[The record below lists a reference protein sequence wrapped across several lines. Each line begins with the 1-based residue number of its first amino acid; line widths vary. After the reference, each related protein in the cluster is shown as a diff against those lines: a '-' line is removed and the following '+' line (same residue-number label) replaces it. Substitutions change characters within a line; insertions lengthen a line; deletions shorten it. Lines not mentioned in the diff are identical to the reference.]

1 MAHKAKKNVLIIG
14 YDSNIGLGVLFCL
27 RTLGYDFYLLTHN
40 RKNAARY
47 SRFTKKSFLY
57 HAENDNLTEKIIELT
72 KRYQIDLIMPYDE
85 LETREV
91 TKNKEILSKYAPC
104 LLGTEPAYFDI
115 GIHKLKLAE
124 FLTSNGISC
133 PAFATFDNKAQLEK
147 LIELTGF
154 PLLLKP
160 VRQSAGRNIQKIH
173 DRESLQAFF
182 DARPDEHNGF
192 ILQPFII
199 GSDVTC
205 NVICRNG
212 EIICYTIQ
220 ESPVKTGSNFSTNDT
235 LEYHDDPEVIS
246 VVGTMMKALHWNGV
260 ACVDMRRDAQTGKVY
275 VLEINGR
282 FWASVVPSFLKAGVN
297 FPLILSQLSLGEQVN
312 IPKMRPAKQVSFKEY
327 LHSLFRG
334 GKLKFS
340 DTKYESY
347 LYDPIARFIQVF
359 IK

>member
-1 MAHKAKKNVLIIG
+1 MVYNSKKSILLIG

-27 RTLGYDFYLLTHN
+27 RSLGYDFYLLTHN
-40 RKNAARY
+40 ARNAARY
-47 SRFTKKSFLY
+47 SGFTKKSFRY
-57 HAENDNLTEKIIELT
+57 HAEKDNLTEKIIALVD
-72 KRYQIDLIMPYDE
+72 RYKIDLIMPYDE

-91 TKNKEILSKYAPC
+91 TKNKEVLSQYAPC
-104 LLGTEPAYFDI
+104 LLGTDPAYFDI
-115 GIHKLKLAE
+115 GIHKLRLAE
-124 FLTSNGISC
+124 FLTEKGISC

-147 LIELTGF
+147 LIELAGF

-160 VRQSAGRNIQKIH
+160 VRQSAGRMIQKFH
-173 DRESLQAFF
+173 DPESLQVFF
-182 DARPDEHNGF
+182 AERPNELRDF

-220 ESPVKTGSNFSTNDT
+220 ESPIKTGSNFSTNDT
-235 LEYHDDPEVIS
+235 LEYHNDEEVIG
-246 VVGTMMKALHWNGV
+246 VVGSMMKELHWNGV
-260 ACVDMRRDAQTGKVY
+260 ACVDMRRDAQTRRVY

-297 FPLILSQLSLGEQVN
+297 FPLILAKLSLDEQVE

-327 LHSLFRG
+327 LHSLFTG
-334 GKLKFS
+334 GKLRFR

>member
-1 MAHKAKKNVLIIG
+1 MEHGIKKNILLIG

-27 RTLGYDFYLLTHN
+27 RLLGCDFYLLTHN
-40 RKNAARY
+40 SRNAARY
-47 SRFTKKSFLY
+47 SRFIKKSFLY
-57 HAENDNLTEKIIELT
+57 HAEKDNLTDKIIELAE
-72 KRYQIDLIMPYDE
+72 RYKMDLIMPYDE

-91 TKNKEILSKYAPC
+91 TKNKEVLSRYAPC
-104 LLGTEPAYFDI
+104 LLGTDPAYFDI

-124 FLTSNGISC
+124 FLTEKGIPC
-133 PAFATFDNKAQLEK
+133 PAFATYDNKVQLEK
-147 LIELTGF
+147 LIDLAGF
-154 PLLLKP
+154 PLLSKP
-160 VRQSAGRNIQKIH
+160 VRQSAGRNIQKFH

-182 DARPDEHNGF
+182 VERPDAQRDF

-205 NVICRNG
+205 NVICRGG

-235 LEYHDDPEVIS
+235 LEYHNDNEVIG
-246 VVGTMMKALHWNGV
+246 VVGNMMKELHWNGV
-260 ACVDMRRDAQTGKVY
+260 ACVDMRRDAQTRKVY

-297 FPLILSQLSLGEQVN
+297 FPLILFKLSLGEQVE
-312 IPKMRPAKQVSFKEY
+312 IPKMRPARQVSFKEY
-327 LHSLFRG
+327 LRSLFTG
-334 GKLKFS
+334 GKLKFR